1 MRLSTLMHAN
11 SFGARFPGRFAVVT
25 LRSCTTVGKDLML
38 AAGGEK
44 ETSTWLTQQREALLN
59 VHGLSADAGNGEKR

>member
-1 MRLSTLMHAN
+1 
-11 SFGARFPGRFAVVT
+11 
-25 LRSCTTVGKDLML
+25 ML
-38 AAGGEK
+38 AAGSEK

>member
-11 SFGARFPGRFAVVT
+11 SFGARFPGRFAVVA
-25 LRSCTTVGKDLML
+25 LRSCTTVRKDLML
-38 AAGGEK
+38 AAEK

-59 VHGLSADAGNGEKR
+59 VHGLSADAGNGEKS